1 MKIIPKTEKLTA
13 KDAEKFIE
21 FLNKEYFKLHK
32 RYEDFF
38 WTSYMGDHSID
49 DKFTKSKK
57 ELDEFKANTELSEK
71 VNAFIEIAPVKL
83 KDRFLLWKKFFSL
96 YQTPKELLELKDRIT
111 KLEAK
116 MKKDQGEFPYGYKDP
131 KTGEF
136 VSASNGKLR
145 LMVGIEDEE
154 SIRKAA
160 YDSLQESAPAFVD
173 DYLIYVSLMNEFAQ
187 KLGFEDFY
195 SYKVFIE
202 EGMTKKDLFDIF
214 DKIFEKTKSAFS
226 EVAKIAEGK
235 PKMKKPWNFS
245 YMISADFEKE
255 EDPYFQFET
264 ALDVWTKTFAN
275 LGVNFRGSK
284 IKLDLLD
291 RKGKY
296 SNGFCHWPEIIRF
309 EGSKRLTGQANFTC
323 NLVPGTIGAGED
335 GIHTLFHEGGH
346 AAHYLNSDMRDV
358 CVNHEYP
365 PASTAWSETQ
375 SMFMDTIF
383 SSIEWKTKYAKNKD
397 GKSYPFDLF
406 ERKLE
411 KLHAFSPL
419 RMMGIMSVMY
429 FEKEIYETKNLTKE
443 KVIKIAKSVR
453 NRFSAFKHDSVMLLN
468 IPHIYSWESTC
479 SYHGYGLAE
488 LALSQWREY
497 FFKKYGYIVDNK
509 NIGKEML
516 KVWKL
521 GMSKTFPEFIK
532 MATGKKLSSESF
544 IKSVMKS
551 KKEVIK
557 IAKERIEKQKTIKT
571 KNTNDIGAKIEL
583 VSGKKKI
590 SDNSKGFDT
599 MVKKYNSW
607 LSKQK

>member
-1 MKIIPKTEKLTA
+1 MKIITKTEKVTN
-13 KDAEKFIE
+13 KEAETFLDS
-21 FLNKEYFKLHK
+21 LNKQYFKLHK
-32 RYEDFF
+32 SFEDLY
-38 WTSYMGDHSID
+38 WVSYMGDHSVD
-49 DKFTKSKK
+49 DKLTAAKNKLNEFRADINISSKVTKFSQIS
-57 ELDEFKANTELSEK
+57 N
-71 VNAFIEIAPVKL
+71 IKL
-83 KDRFLLWKKFFSL
+83 KERFLLWKRFFSVW
-96 YQTPKELLELKDRIT
+96 QTPKELLELKDKIM

-116 MKKDQGEFPYGYKDP
+116 IKKDQGEFSYGYKDP
-131 KTGEF
+131 KTGNF
-136 VSASNGKLR
+136 IPASKGKLS
-145 LMVGIEDEE
+145 LMVGIEDDEN
-154 SIRKAA
+154 IRKASYEA
-160 YDSLQESAPAFVD
+160 LQECAPLFIE
-173 DYLIYVSLMNEFAQ
+173 DYLTYVALLNEFAH

-195 SYKVFIE
+195 AYKVFVE
-202 EGMTKKDLFDIF
+202 EGMTKKDLFEIF
-214 DKIFEKTKSAFS
+214 DNIFEKTKSAFG
-226 EVAKIAEGK
+226 EVAKIAEGN

-245 YMISADFEKE
+245 YMISASFEKE

-275 LGVNFRGSK
+275 LGINFRGSK

-296 SNGFCHWPEIIRF
+296 SNGFCHWPELISF
-309 EGSKRLTGQANFTC
+309 DGNKRISGQANFTC

-346 AAHYLNSDMRDV
+346 AAHYLNSDMKDI
-358 CVNHEYP
+358 CVNNEYP
-365 PASTAWSETQ
+365 PGSTAWAETQ

-383 SSIEWKTKYAKNKD
+383 SSIEWKTRYAKNKD

-443 KVIKIAKSVR
+443 KVISIAKKVR
-453 NRFSAFKHDSVMLLN
+453 NNFSAFKYNSVGLLN
-468 IPHIYSWESTC
+468 VPHIYSWESTC

-488 LALSQWREY
+488 LALTQWREY

-521 GMSKTFPEFIK
+521 AMSKTFPEFVKI
-532 MATGKKLSSESF
+532 ATGKKLSSDPFVKSIMRSKQQVIKTAKDRIEK
-544 IKSVMKS
+544 IKSV
-551 KKEVIK
+551 
-557 IAKERIEKQKTIKT
+557 KT
-571 KNTNDIGAKIEL
+571 KNTNDIGARIEL
-583 VSGKKKI
+583 VHGKEKI
-590 SDNSKGFDT
+590 ANNSKSFEA
-599 MVKKYNSW
+599 MVNKYNTW
-607 LSKQK
+607 LYKQK

>member
-1 MKIIPKTEKLTA
+1 MKINTKKPE
-13 KDAEKFIE
+13 EFIN
-21 FLNKEYFKLHK
+21 FLNTEYYKLHK
-32 RYEDFF
+32 KYEDLF
-38 WTSYMGDHSID
+38 WISYMGDHSVD
-49 DKFTKSKK
+49 EKFNKSKAR
-57 ELDEFKANTELSEK
+57 LDEFKANADLSEE
-71 VNAFIEIAPVKL
+71 VNKFIKISNNKL
-83 KDRFLLWKKFFSL
+83 KERFLLWKRFFSV
-96 YQTPKELLELKDRIT
+96 YQTPKEVLELKSKII

-116 MKKDQGEFPYGYKDP
+116 IKKDQGEFSYGYKDP
-131 KTGEF
+131 KTSKF
-136 VSASNGKLR
+136 IPASKGKLS

-154 SIRKAA
+154 LIRKAA
-160 YDSLQESAPAFVD
+160 YEALQESAPAFIE
-173 DYLIYVSLMNEFAQ
+173 DYLTYVSLLNEFAK

-195 SYKVFIE
+195 AYKVFVE
-202 EGMTKKDLFDIF
+202 EGMTKKELFKIF
-214 DKIFEKTKSAFS
+214 DSIFDKTKSAFT

-255 EDPYFQFET
+255 EDPYFQFNT

-275 LGVNFRGSK
+275 LGVDFRGSK

-309 EGSKRLTGQANFTC
+309 DGNKRFSGQANFTC

-346 AAHYLNSDMRDV
+346 AAHYLNSDMKDV
-358 CVNHEYP
+358 CVNNEYP
-365 PASTAWSETQ
+365 PGSTAWAETQ

-383 SSIEWKTKYAKNKD
+383 SSIEWKTRYAKNKD

-419 RMMGIMSVMY
+419 RMMGVMSVMY
-429 FEKEIYETKNLTKE
+429 FEKEIYETKKLTKE

-453 NRFSAFKHDSVMLLN
+453 NRFSAFKHNSVGLLN
-468 IPHIYSWESTC
+468 VPHLYSWESTC

-488 LALSQWREY
+488 LALTQWREY
-497 FFKKYGYIVDNK
+497 FFKKYGFVVDNK

-521 GMSKTFPEFIK
+521 GMSKTFPEFVK
-532 MATGKKLSSESF
+532 MATGKKLSSDSF
-544 IKSVMKS
+544 VRSVNKS

-557 IAKERIEKQKTIKT
+557 IAKSRIERLKSVKT

-583 VSGKKKI
+583 VHGKEKI
-590 SDNSKGFDT
+590 ADNSRGFDL
-599 MVKKYNSW
+599 MVKKYNGW
-607 LSKQK
+607 LLKQK

>member
-49 DKFTKSKK
+49 EKFTKSKK
-57 ELDEFKANTELSEK
+57 ELDEFKASTELSEK

-83 KDRFLLWKKFFSL
+83 KERFLLWKKFFSL

-116 MKKDQGEFPYGYKDP
+116 MKRDQGEFPYGYKDP

-136 VSASNGKLR
+136 VSASSGKLR

-160 YDSLQESAPAFVD
+160 YDSLQESAPAFVE

-226 EVAKIAEGK
+226 EVAKIAEGN

-275 LGVNFRGSK
+275 LGVDFRGGK

-323 NLVPGTIGAGED
+323 NLVPGTIGAGQD

-358 CVNHEYP
+358 CINTEYP
-365 PASTAWSETQ
+365 PASTAWAETQ

-453 NRFSAFKHDSVMLLN
+453 NRFSAFKHNSVMLLN

-521 GMSKTFPEFIK
+521 ASSKTFPEFVKI
-532 MATGKKLSSESF
+532 ATGKKLSADAF